1 MPEALVPVTLL
12 TGFFGVGKTTAIR
25 SFLARKPQTE
35 NWAILV
41 NEFGEVPIDHT
52 LMEGGTNSGV
62 TVSEIPGGCMCCVK
76 NIPMQVAIR
85 EIIQQIKPD
94 RLLIEPTGLGHPAGI
109 FDELERQELKE
120 FIDLGAIICMV
131 DPRFIKD
138 PRVVNAGIFLDQV
151 NIADILIASKSD
163 LSSYENLQN
172 YYKWANT
179 LYPPKIMVGQATM
192 GHLDFEILELSS
204 LKRKVANFE
213 QAHQEENNSS
223 TKVFNQFT
231 NTAAEKGIPV
241 RLENEGHGFK
251 ACGWIFSRHD
261 NFLRS
266 ALEQFI
272 FPGWDLL
279 EGVERLKG
287 VFRID
292 HSWYYVDRLK
302 DEVNMEAIAYRRD
315 SRLEVIF
322 PEEKLVNW
330 NNLED
335 DLIKLLS

>member
-1 MPEALVPVTLL
+1 MPEARVPVTLL

-52 LMEGGTNSGV
+52 LMEGGSNSGV

-85 EIIQQIKPD
+85 KIVQQIKPD
-94 RLLIEPTGLGHPAGI
+94 RLLVEPTGLGHPAGI
-109 FDELERQELKE
+109 FDELQKQELKE

-131 DPRFIKD
+131 DPRFIAD
-138 PRVVNAGIFLDQV
+138 PRVMNAGIFRDQV

-163 LSSYENLQN
+163 LSSCENLQN
-172 YYKWANT
+172 YYKWANS

-223 TKVFNQFT
+223 PKVFNQFT
-231 NTAAEKGIPV
+231 NTVAEKGIPV

-266 ALEQFI
+266 ELEQFI

-292 HSWYYVDRLK
+292 DSWYYVDRLK
-302 DEVNMEAIAYRRD
+302 DEVTMEAIAYRQD
-315 SRLEVIF
+315 SRLEIIF

-330 NNLED
+330 NNIEC
-335 DLIKLLS
+335 DLIKLLR